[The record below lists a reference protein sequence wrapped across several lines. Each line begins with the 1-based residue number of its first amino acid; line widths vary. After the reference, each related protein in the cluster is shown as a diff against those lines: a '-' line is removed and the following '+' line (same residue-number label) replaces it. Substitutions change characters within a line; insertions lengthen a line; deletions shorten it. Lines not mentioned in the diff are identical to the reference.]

1 MTLFFIQLQEITE
14 AYAKTETINQLIE
27 KTQPRGFG
35 KNMLEKSCELKNNKI
50 TFYFKNKINLK
61 KNQIREFEF
70 LPENKPS
77 GFQIKKNIYLKPRVS
92 VGYLMQLM
100 EDVNNIIGIY
110 DNAVQE
116 EINERI
122 GKTEENLFE
131 GGVEISWYF

>member
-77 GFQIKKNIYLKPRVS
+77 GFQIKKKYLSETKGFS
-92 VGYLMQLM
+92 
-100 EDVNNIIGIY
+100 
-110 DNAVQE
+110 
-116 EINERI
+116 RI
-122 GKTEENLFE
+122 SHAAYGRCEQYYWNL
-131 GGVEISWYF
+131 